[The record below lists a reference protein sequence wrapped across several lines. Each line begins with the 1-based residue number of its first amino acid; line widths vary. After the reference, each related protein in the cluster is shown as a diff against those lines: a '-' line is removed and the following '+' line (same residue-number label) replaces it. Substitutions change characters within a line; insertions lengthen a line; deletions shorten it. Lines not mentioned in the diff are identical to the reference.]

1 MDELYID
8 NETQRTTVA
17 VSIATKKLPF
27 TIIMKDG
34 RSRSLEQN
42 RTQMMWCREV
52 SKQTGD
58 TPEEVRGYIKLTIGV
73 PVLREASEKYREEYD
88 AILKP
93 LNYEQKM
100 RLMMEPLDYEV
111 TRKMTV
117 EQMNTFMDRVF
128 KHYAENGIALTQPA
142 ERTP

>member
-1 MDELYID
+1 MQELYID
-8 NETQRTTVA
+8 DVKQRSSVLNDL
-17 VSIATKKLPF
+17 ATRKLPF
-27 TIIMKDG
+27 TLIIKDG
-34 RSRSLEQN
+34 RSRTLEQN
-42 RTQMMWCREV
+42 RLQRLWCNEV

-73 PVLREASEKYREEYD
+73 PVLREASDEFREEYD

-93 LNYEQKM
+93 LSYPQKM
-100 RLMMEPLDYEV
+100 RLMMEPLDYGV

-128 KHYAENGIALTQPA
+128 KHYSEQGIALTQPE
-142 ERTP
+142 ERAA